1 MAIRPN
7 ISEAITLEQYRELM
21 KDRDR
26 PLTQSPI
33 RRRRQV
39 SDAELA
45 EGATRGMSITEGP
58 PR

>member
-1 MAIRPN
+1 MSPRPN
-7 ISEAITLEQYRELM
+7 ITEAITLEQYRELM

-39 SDAELA
+39 TDAELA
-45 EGATRGMSITEGP
+45 GARPDINIITEGP
-58 PR
+58 AR